1 MRYGVLILPD
11 RRWAESRRRWVRAE
25 ELGFDHAWTY
35 DHLMWRWLREKDW
48 FGAVPTLAAA
58 ASATSRIRLG
68 TMVASPSFR
77 HPVTFAKE
85 LMALDDLSNGRIV
98 CGLGAGAGVYD
109 DEATGGTS
117 PSPRERGERFAEFVE
132 LTDRLLRSPETS
144 YQGTYYSAHEVRLH
158 PGCVQR
164 PRLPFAVAA
173 TGPRGM
179 RLAASHGD
187 LWVTAGEPG
196 NFELQPYEDLVPL
209 FRKQLE
215 ALERAC
221 EAVDRDPSTIDRVLL
236 TGGMVDGTMESADSF
251 FHAAKLYEEI
261 GFTDMVVHWPREEF
275 PYAGSEE
282 VMEEIAARLPGR
294 EPATAQHGPGLRQ
307 GKA

>member
-11 RRWAESRRRWVRAE
+11 RRWAAARRRWERAE
-25 ELGFDHAWTY
+25 DLGFDHAWTY

-68 TMVASPSFR
+68 TMVAGPTFR

-85 LMALDDLSNGRIV
+85 LMALDDLSEGRIV
-98 CGLGAGAGVYD
+98 AGLGAGAGVFD
-109 DEATGGTS
+109 DEATGGES
-117 PSPRERGERFAEFVE
+117 PSPGERAERFAEFVA
-132 LTDRLLRSPETS
+132 LTDRLLRSPTTS
-144 YQGTYYSAHEVRLH
+144 HQGTWFSAHEVHMH

-179 RLAASHGD
+179 RLAAEYGD
-187 LWVTAGEPG
+187 LWVTAGEAG
-196 NFELQPYEDLVPL
+196 NFDRQPYEDLLPL
-209 FRKQLE
+209 FRKQTE
-215 ALERAC
+215 ALDRAC
-221 EAVDRDPSTIDRVLL
+221 EAAGRDPATIDRVLL
-236 TGGMVDGTMESADSF
+236 TGGMVDGTMESADAF
-251 FHAAKLYEEI
+251 FDAAELYAGI

-275 PYAGSEE
+275 PYEGREE
-282 VMEEIAARLPGR
+282 VVEEIAARLP
-294 EPATAQHGPGLRQ
+294 ANV
-307 GKA
+307 

>member
-35 DHLMWRWLREKDW
+35 DHLMWRWLRKKLW

-58 ASATSRIRLG
+58 ASVTSRIRLG

-85 LMALDDLSNGRIV
+85 LMALDDVSGGRII

-117 PSPRERGERFAEFVE
+117 PSPRERSERFAEFVE
-132 LTDRLLRSPETS
+132 LTDRLLRSTETS
-144 YQGTYYSAHEVRLH
+144 YRGGYYSAHEVYLS

-164 PRLPFAVAA
+164 PRLPIAVAA

-179 RLAASHGD
+179 RVAAEYGD
-187 LWVTAGEPG
+187 LWVTAGAAG
-196 NFELQPYEDLVPL
+196 NFERQPYQHLVPL
-209 FRKQLE
+209 FRKQMG
-215 ALERAC
+215 ALDRAC
-221 EAVDRDPSTIDRVLL
+221 IAARRDPSDIDRVLL
-236 TGGMVDGTMESADSF
+236 TGGMVDGTLESAEAY
-251 FHAAKLYEEI
+251 FHAAELYAEI

-275 PYAGSEE
+275 PYEGREE
-282 VMEEIAARLPGR
+282 IMEEIAARLPADG
-294 EPATAQHGPGLRQ
+294 
-307 GKA
+307 

>member
-11 RRWAESRRRWVRAE
+11 RRWAESKRRWVRAE
-25 ELGFDHAWTY
+25 QLGFDHAWTY
-35 DHLMWRWLREKDW
+35 DHLMWRWLRDKPW

-68 TMVASPSFR
+68 TMVASPTFR

-85 LMALDDLSNGRIV
+85 LMALDDLSEGRIT

-109 DEATGGTS
+109 DEAAGGKS
-117 PSPRERGERFAEFVE
+117 PTPRERSDRFAEFVD
-132 LTDRLLRSPETS
+132 LTDRLLRSPTTS
-144 YQGTYYSAHEVRLH
+144 YEGRYFSAHEVRMY

-179 RLAASHGD
+179 RVAAEHGD
-187 LWVTAGEPG
+187 LWVTAGEAG
-196 NFELQPYEDLVPL
+196 NFERQPYEQLVPL
-209 FRKQLE
+209 FRKQTA
-215 ALERAC
+215 ALGRAC
-221 EAVDRDPSTIDRVLL
+221 EAAGRDPASIGRVLL
-236 TGGMVDGTMESADSF
+236 TGGMVDGTVESADSF
-251 FHAAKLYEEI
+251 FHAADLYAEI

-275 PYAGSEE
+275 PYEGREE
-282 VMEEIAARLPGR
+282 IMEEIATRF
-294 EPATAQHGPGLRQ
+294 PAKEA
-307 GKA
+307 

>member
-11 RRWAESRRRWVRAE
+11 RRWAESRRRWVQAE

-58 ASATSRIRLG
+58 ASATSRIQLG
-68 TMVASPSFR
+68 TMVASPTFR

-85 LMALDDLSNGRIV
+85 LMALDDLSEGRIV

-109 DEATGGTS
+109 DEATGGKPVS
-117 PSPRERGERFAEFVE
+117 RRERGERFAEFVE
-132 LTDRLLRSPETS
+132 LTDRLLRSPTTS
-144 YQGTYYSAHEVRLH
+144 YRGNYFSAHEVHMH

-179 RLAASHGD
+179 RVAAEYGD
-187 LWVTAGEPG
+187 LWVTAGKAG
-196 NFELQPYEDLVPL
+196 NFDRQPYGDLIPL
-209 FRKQLE
+209 FRKQME
-215 ALERAC
+215 ALDRAC
-221 EAVDRDPSTIDRVLL
+221 EAAGRDPGTIDRVLL
-236 TGGMVDGTMESADSF
+236 TGGMVDGTTESADAF
-251 FHAAKLYEEI
+251 FDASELYAGI
-261 GFTDMVVHWPREEF
+261 GFTDMVVHWPRAAF
-275 PYAGSEE
+275 PYEGREE
-282 VMEEIAARLPGR
+282 ILAEIAARFRGN
-294 EPATAQHGPGLRQ
+294 A
-307 GKA
+307 